1 MQFNGNPQYIF
12 ICMYRCIV
20 FSMVIC
26 ASTNYLD
33 SATNSTWV
41 LRTKSEV
48 ALTTAA
54 DSSIVHTLWKKRK
67 RNEREGGNGRGKPD
81 RISLNY
87 KKARL
92 EVRIIA
98 KQRSF

>member
-1 MQFNGNPQYIF
+1 MYI
-12 ICMYRCIV
+12 CIV
-20 FSMVIC
+20 FSMVMC

-54 DSSIVHTLWKKRK
+54 DSSIVHTLWKKMK
-67 RNEREGGNGRGKPD
+67 EKAGMGGG
-81 RISLNY
+81 SQT
-87 KKARL
+87 
-92 EVRIIA
+92 E
-98 KQRSF
+98 